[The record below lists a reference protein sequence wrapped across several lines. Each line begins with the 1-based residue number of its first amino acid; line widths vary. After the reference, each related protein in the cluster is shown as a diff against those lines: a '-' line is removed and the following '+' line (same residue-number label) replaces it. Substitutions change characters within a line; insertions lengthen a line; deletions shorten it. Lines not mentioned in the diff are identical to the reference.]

1 MHQVTGEV
9 WAALGE
15 TVGSETVAQAQYQ
28 GRTARLN
35 VAAEG
40 GLTWDADGEI
50 QCNGSLRAFGFGGS
64 LVPKSRDD
72 LLAPFGQEVTV
83 SRVVKL
89 RSGDVVIPLG
99 VFRVTGN
106 DGGREGFRWD
116 SGRRTRSVL
125 DWEVGVDLADRF
137 RMLQRAK
144 IVNPASPR
152 SGGSVYSEI
161 QRLTPFPML
170 RHPQVSDRAV
180 PVGTVYDDRR
190 SAVSMLAGF
199 AGAKPRITRQ
209 GALTLRP
216 ADRWASVS
224 TPEWEIAG
232 AVNVERGQS
241 DEFYNAVWAH
251 SPDGKFSAFVALND
265 RSDPRSVP
273 RAGESTY
280 EHSSPI
286 YTSLPAA
293 QSGALSVLNRLLNR
307 RSSVATCQVGLQ
319 GLLVDLSDVGRVVD
333 PGTGVSVTG
342 EVSAIRVSHD
352 PTSLVEIDLIV
363 GDQ

>member
-1 MHQVTGEV
+1 MFQVPGDV

-15 TVGSETVAQAQYQ
+15 SVGSETVAQAQYQ
-28 GRTARLN
+28 GRTARLT
-35 VAAEG
+35 VAPEG

-50 QCNGSLRAFGFGGS
+50 QCNGSFRTFGFGES

-99 VFRVTGN
+99 VFRITGN

-116 SGRRTRSVL
+116 AGARTRTVL
-125 DWEVGVDLADRF
+125 DWDVEVDVADRF
-137 RMLQRAK
+137 RMMQRAK

-152 SGGSVYSEI
+152 SRGTVYSEL
-161 QRLTPFPML
+161 QRLSPFPMI
-170 RHPQVSDRAV
+170 RHPQVSDRGV
-180 PVGTVYDDRR
+180 PAGTVYDDRR

-199 AGAKPRITRQ
+199 ASAKPRITRQ

-216 ADRWASVS
+216 ADRWATVT
-224 TPEWEIAG
+224 TPEWSIEG
-232 AVNVERGQS
+232 AVQVSRGQS
-241 DEFYNAVWAH
+241 DDFYNSVWAH
-251 SPDGKFSAFVALND
+251 SPDGNFSAFVSLTD
-265 RSDPRSVP
+265 RSDPRSVQ

-280 EHSSPI
+280 EHSSPV

-293 QSGALSVLNRLLNR
+293 QAGALSILNRLLNR
-307 RSSVATCQVGLQ
+307 RSSVATCRVGLQ
-319 GLLVDLSDVGRVVD
+319 GLLVDLSDVGRVTD
-333 PGTGVSVTG
+333 PTTGVSVLG

-352 PTSLVEIDLIV
+352 PTALVEIDLIV
-363 GDQ
+363 GDS